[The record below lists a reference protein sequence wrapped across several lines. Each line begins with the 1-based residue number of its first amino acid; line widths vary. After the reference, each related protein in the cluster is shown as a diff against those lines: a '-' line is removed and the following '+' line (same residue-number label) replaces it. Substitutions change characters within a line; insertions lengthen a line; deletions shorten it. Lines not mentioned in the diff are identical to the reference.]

1 VWDQQ
6 VTVEDGRPIEL
17 VLTPGTALV
26 PRQVPAAPLELGY
39 FLNVNAPAPSKA
51 WAIVAPSTRRAYS

>member
-1 VWDQQ
+1 VWDQL

-26 PRQVPAAPLELGY
+26 PRQVPAALGLGY

-51 WAIVAPSTRRAYS
+51 